1 MAFGAIMNI
10 SDGGRTISL
19 APFTRE
25 ESLEFISPGMQQ
37 LKVTKYLS
45 RHTAPVQDD
54 EYEWYDKVRKASD
67 QIVWGIWIEKGGTR
81 ELIGNT
87 TLLGVAY
94 SHTNQATSGI
104 QINKPEYWG
113 QGIASLAHKAR
124 TWYAFE
130 VMGLHRI
137 KSAVIQG
144 NIASLKALEKV
155 GYTHVYTER
164 NDVFVDGV
172 LRHTD
177 KLELLNPSELSWQL
191 WWGDETPT
199 EAAVSARVRTQE
211 ALKWARNTLDV

>member
-1 MAFGAIMNI
+1 MAYGAIMNI
-10 SDGGRTISL
+10 PDGERTISL

-45 RHTAPVQDD
+45 RHTTPVQDD
-54 EYEWYDKVRKASD
+54 EYERYDKMRKVCD

-87 TLLGVAY
+87 TLIKVTY
-94 SHTNQATSGI
+94 SHANQATSGI

-130 VMGLHRI
+130 VMGLHR
-137 KSAVIQG
+137 V
-144 NIASLKALEKV
+144 E
-155 GYTHVYTER
+155 
-164 NDVFVDGV
+164 
-172 LRHTD
+172 
-177 KLELLNPSELSWQL
+177 
-191 WWGDETPT
+191 
-199 EAAVSARVRTQE
+199 
-211 ALKWARNTLDV
+211 